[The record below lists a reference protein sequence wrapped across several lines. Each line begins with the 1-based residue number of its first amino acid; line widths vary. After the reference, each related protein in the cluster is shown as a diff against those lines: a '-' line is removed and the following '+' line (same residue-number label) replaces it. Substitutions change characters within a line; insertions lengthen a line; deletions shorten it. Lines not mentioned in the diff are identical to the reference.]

1 MHDIEDNFQTARLV
15 ALPVLINTL
24 QYVCEICPL
33 YLE

>member
-1 MHDIEDNFQTARLV
+1 MHNIEDNVQTARLV

-24 QYVCEICPL
+24 QCTYEVRPL